1 MSRPGTIV
9 TRSRIV
15 TLMAVV
21 VSLSC
26 ALLWTPVAE
35 AEKPSTTP
43 TATVEVY
50 DDFGRTDYSL
60 ADYQQKWSNP
70 YGLGEMGLTDT
81 RSFSRG
87 AFKLS
92 AVPFRTGADFSVF
105 DHLKYIAI
113 SNKSFP
119 VPASGSLEISSTIRA
134 STPGTEPGRVI
145 HGTYIESGAPYAE
158 ETLEGQQAGVV
169 MNVIDFSTGQLFD
182 WFVSGGTA
190 FALIE
195 RLPSNVTGNAPEG
208 SPDYVGREKM
218 YTQIIREIPAS
229 PGTHTVSIRINRDAT
244 GGSVDYFFDGKP
256 IAHVDDVGVPLDVQG
271 APYSG
276 IYPSLGAGE
285 DLSAKVNSVVIGHGL
300 FSLLDA
306 FPFQHPEAPEL
317 AVSIPLSERL
327 FGQGATGT
335 FDDFRVK
342 TVAR

>member
-1 MSRPGTIV
+1 MARPSTTVMPVRLVTLAATIV
-9 TRSRIV
+9 
-15 TLMAVV
+15 
-21 VSLSC
+21 SLGA
-26 ALLWTPVAE
+26 ALLWA
-35 AEKPSTTP
+35 P
-43 TATVEVY
+43 TAVADKPPPTQKTTVEVY
-50 DDFGRTDYSL
+50 DDFEAGYSL

-70 YGLGEMGLTDT
+70 YGLGEMALGDT

-87 AFKLS
+87 AFKVS

-119 VPASGSLEISSTIRA
+119 VPASGSLEISSTIKA
-134 STPGTEPGRVI
+134 STPGTQPGRIV
-145 HGTYIESGAPYAE
+145 HGTYVESGAPYAE
-158 ETLEGQQAGVV
+158 PTLEGQQAGVV

-195 RLPSNVTGNAPEG
+195 RLPSNVTGNAPAG

-218 YTQIIREIPAS
+218 YTQIIKEIPAS
-229 PGTHTVSIRINRDAT
+229 PGAHTVSIRINRGAD
-244 GGSVDYFFDGKP
+244 GSSVDYLFDGRLV
-256 IAHVDDVGVPLDVQG
+256 AHVDDIGVPLDVQG
-271 APYSG
+271 VDYTG

-317 AVSIPLSERL
+317 SVSIPLGERL
-327 FGQGATGT
+327 FGQGAVGT

>member
-1 MSRPGTIV
+1 MA
-9 TRSRIV
+9 RSRTTVRPTRIV
-15 TLMAVV
+15 ALVAVFTS
-21 VSLSC
+21 VSA
-26 ALLWTPVAE
+26 ALWWAPTAE
-35 AEKPSTTP
+35 AEKPTTP
-43 TATVEVY
+43 STTVEVY
-50 DDFGRTDYSL
+50 DDFDRAGYSL

-70 YGLGEMGLTDT
+70 YGLGEMSSSDT

-87 AFKLS
+87 AFRVS

-113 SNKSFP
+113 SNASFP
-119 VPASGSLEISSTIRA
+119 VPASGSLEISSTIKA
-134 STPGTEPGRVI
+134 STPGTQPGRVI
-145 HGTYIESGAPYAE
+145 HGTYLESGAPYAE
-158 ETLEGQQAGVV
+158 PTLEGQQAGVV

-195 RLPSNVTGNAPEG
+195 RLPSNVTGNAQPG

-218 YTQIIREIPAS
+218 YTQIIKEIPAS
-229 PGTHTVSIRINRDAT
+229 PGAHAVSIRINRDS
-244 GGSVDYFFDGKP
+244 GGSSVDYFFDGRL
-256 IAHVDDVGVPLDVQG
+256 IAHVDDIGIPLDVQQV
-271 APYSG
+271 PYSG
-276 IYPSLGAGE
+276 IYPSLGPGE
-285 DLSAKVNSVVIGHGL
+285 DLTAKVNSVVIGHGL